1 MDLLGAGRPLA
12 IGRHVT
18 ERVVGTIDGQAGRRM
33 THVGEKAEKRMLTVL
48 AEAPPFADGD
58 GNIVASAVIGVAA
71 MSRVKATRQH
81 ASPNTI
87 GTSLREAVL
96 GELLFPPLSSIAP
109 TTF

>member
-33 THVGEKAEKRMLTVL
+33 IHVGEKAEKRMLTVL

-58 GNIVASAVIGVAA
+58 GDIVAPAVTGVAA
-71 MSRVKATRQH
+71 MSWIKTSRQH
-81 ASPNTI
+81 ALPNTVSS
-87 GTSLREAVL
+87 GPPHTVL